1 MHMRTDGFSSLDFTY
16 WILETVEENYQSVTS
31 DAVFIPTAESDLMHT
46 TIVDCALA
54 CGVTTPRT
62 FDALMAKVARY
73 GTSTSPEEAMSTRG
87 AVLHRKGVL
96 TVSVGDDR
104 RLVGIDTDGAISIY
118 RTMASERAE
127 GYWDGAFLVPELRY
141 L

>member
-1 MHMRTDGFSSLDFTY
+1 MRTDGFSSLDFAY

-31 DAVFIPTAESDLMHT
+31 DAVFLPTAESDLMHT

-54 CGVTTPRT
+54 CGVEVPRT
-62 FDALMAKVARY
+62 FDALMSKVARY
-73 GTSTSPEEAMSTRG
+73 GTQTSPEDAMSIRG
-87 AVLHRKGVL
+87 AVLYRQGIL

-104 RLVGIDTDGAISIY
+104 RLVGVDIDGEISLY
-118 RTMASERAE
+118 RVSNSERAE
-127 GYWDGAFLVPELRY
+127 GYWGGAFLLPEVRY